1 MSLKKGWICIL
12 LALVLLLL
20 VSLYTGKRT
29 EEPTN
34 HAPTFEQQLGVQKK
48 RSIMDVTLYFR
59 FADTN
64 VLGACSAQLDMRR
77 EETVASSIVRR
88 LIDGPDAAHDR
99 LRGVFPQGTEV
110 VSVDSE
116 GDTVFVTLN
125 RAFLGRPDGAPFD
138 WEDSTYWQ
146 EEAALRRQMAFQS
159 IVLALTEDGRFQ
171 RVQLYL
177 ADSDD
182 DLSQRIPVYYFD
194 IQQTDPNVLLAA
206 CTRDEEA
213 MLTPR
218 RAMKMA
224 LSCWQKKDWEA
235 LYPLLQREDA
245 LTLSAFEAQMREM
258 DVTLLDFS
266 VTPGTVSLDGQ
277 SATVVVNA
285 DIHSDLGGDAQ
296 IQRES
301 VQLVREADN
310 WTVSLEELMD
320 LMIRD

>member
-1 MSLKKGWICIL
+1 MKKGWICIL
-12 LALVLLLL
+12 IALGLLVLA
-20 VSLYTGKRT
+20 SLHIEKKT
-29 EEPTN
+29 EKIEEN
-34 HAPTFEQQLGVQKK
+34 RPTFEQQLGVQKK
-48 RSIMDVTLYFR
+48 RSLMDVTLYFR
-59 FADTN
+59 FADTD

-88 LIDGPDAAHDR
+88 LIDGPDVAHDR
-99 LRGVFPQGTEV
+99 LRGLFPQGTEV
-110 VSVDSE
+110 VNVDSE
-116 GDTVFVTLN
+116 GDTAFVTLT
-125 RAFLGRPDGAPFD
+125 RAFLGRPDGAPLD

-146 EEAALRRQMAFQS
+146 EEAALRRRMAFQS

-194 IQQTDPNVLLAA
+194 PREENPNVLLAA
-206 CTRDEEA
+206 CARDEEA

-218 RAMKMA
+218 RATKMA
-224 LSCWQKKDWEA
+224 LACWQKKDWEG
-235 LYPLLQREDA
+235 LYPLLQRDDA

-258 DVTLLDFS
+258 DVTLLDYS
-266 VTPGTVSLDGQ
+266 VTAGTVSLDGQ
-277 SATVVVNA
+277 SATVVVDA
-285 DIHSDLGGDAQ
+285 AIRSELGGDAK

-301 VQLVREADN
+301 VQLIREADN
-310 WTVSLEELMD
+310 WAISLDELMD

>member
-1 MSLKKGWICIL
+1 MKKGWICIL
-12 LALVLLLL
+12 IALGLLVLA
-20 VSLYTGKRT
+20 SLHT
-29 EEPTN
+29 EKKTEKN
-34 HAPTFEQQLGVQKK
+34 VENVPTFEQQLGVQKK
-48 RSIMDVTLYFR
+48 RSLMDVTLYFR

-77 EETVASSIVRR
+77 EETVASSIVRS
-88 LIDGPDAAHDR
+88 LINGPDVAHDR
-99 LRGVFPQGTEV
+99 LRGLFPQGTEV
-110 VSVDSE
+110 VNVDSE
-116 GDTVFVTLN
+116 GDTAFVTLT
-125 RAFLGRPDGAPFD
+125 RAFLGRPDGAPLD

-182 DLSQRIPVYYFD
+182 DLPQRIPVYYFD
-194 IQQTDPNVLLAA
+194 VREKNPNVLLAA
-206 CTRDEEA
+206 CARDEEA

-224 LSCWQKKDWEA
+224 LDCWQKKDWEK
-235 LYPLLQREDA
+235 LYPLLQRDDA

-258 DVTLLDFS
+258 DVSLLDYT
-266 VTPGTVSLDGQ
+266 VTAGTVSLDGQ
-277 SATVVVNA
+277 SATVVVDA
-285 DIHSDLGGDAQ
+285 SIRSELGGDAK

-301 VQLVREADN
+301 VQLLREADN
-310 WTVSLEELMD
+310 WAVSLDELMD